1 MASKMEIAPDT
12 YTENSALSHS
22 TTANGR
28 IDLYF
33 KTVRGINNELLVSL
47 LENAWKESPLDTLK
61 IIFQARDCRGGK
73 GEKLIFQ
80 QMMKWLAE
88 NHLEVALKN
97 LVHVP
102 FFGSWKDVL
111 NLVSVTEL
119 TTPCLELMANQLKED
134 LEKVNQEKKEARI
147 SLACKWAPTER
158 HKHDKATKAA
168 KKIAALLFP
177 NEKKKLVLYRKQYL
191 APLRTHLAITERFMC
206 SNEWG
211 AIPYSRVPSRCM
223 NKCKEA
229 FKKHDATRFEAFL
242 NAVKEGKTTIKGKQ
256 MFPHELCK
264 TYFHGAAV
272 DDVLEL
278 QWKVIVD
285 DVKSNGALSD
295 SLVVSDVSGSME
307 GLPME
312 VSVALGLLI
321 SEIAAPPFQNLVI
334 TFHENPTFHTVVG
347 STLRDRV
354 QNLRRA
360 PWGGS
365 TNFQG
370 VFDLILAKAKAFK
383 MPPEALPKRIFVL
396 SDMQFNQANHGGKW
410 DTNHRVIKAKY
421 DAAGYPMPAIIYW
434 NLRANTM
441 DFPSTAETPGVALV
455 SGFSPSLL
463 TAFMKVRGEE
473 FSPLLILLE
482 ILGAERYNVL
492 SV

>member
-1 MASKMEIAPDT
+1 MASKMEIEPDT
-12 YTENSALSHS
+12 HTENSALSHS
-22 TTANGR
+22 TSASGR

-33 KTVRGINNELLVSL
+33 KTVRGINNDALVAL
-47 LENAWKESPLDTLK
+47 LEKSWAESPLDTLK

-80 QMMKWLAE
+80 QMLKWLAE

-97 LVHVP
+97 LEHVP

-111 NLVSVTEL
+111 NLVSVPEL
-119 TTPCLELMANQLKED
+119 ASACLKLMADQLKED

-264 TYFHGAAV
+264 SYFSGGEV

-278 QWKVIVD
+278 QWKVIIE
-285 DVKSNGALSD
+285 DVKSNGALND
-295 SLVVSDVSGSME
+295 SLVISDVSGSMD

-321 SEIAAPPFQNLVI
+321 SEVAAPPFQNLVI
-334 TFHENPTFHTVVG
+334 TFHETPTFHTVVG

-354 QNLRRA
+354 RNLKSA

-365 TNFQG
+365 TNFQA

-396 SDMQFNQANHGGKW
+396 SDMQFNQASHNGKW
-410 DTNHRVIKAKY
+410 ETNHRAIKAKY
-421 DAAGYPMPAIIYW
+421 DAAGYPVPAIIYW

-463 TAFMKVRGEE
+463 TAFMKVRGED

-482 ILGAERYNVL
+482 ILGAERYSVL